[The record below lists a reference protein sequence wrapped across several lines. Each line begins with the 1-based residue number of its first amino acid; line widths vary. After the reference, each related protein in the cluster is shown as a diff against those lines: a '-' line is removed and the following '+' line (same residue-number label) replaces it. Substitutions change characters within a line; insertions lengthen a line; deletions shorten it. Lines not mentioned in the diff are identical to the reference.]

1 MDRNETINWL
11 VANSDTWT
19 KPGDRDILAALPDSK
34 LADLRKH
41 AEMHNKAI
49 TVANAAVHG
58 FADGGKQF
66 RLNPESGAWEQRVV
80 ENAADAKEPK
90 KAMNKKKPD
99 PDMEEEDEEEEEEE
113 LEVNAKPRRKAPQ
126 TLEDFINSAPTEVQ
140 NMLRT
145 AQAVEQREKD
155 KIIVDLLVNVAEGDR
170 EAHRQR
176 LSARSIEE
184 LANDRALMP
193 KIAKTEELDRATRSN
208 RGQVANFADH
218 EGNEDMLV
226 PQTIDWSPVANGKD
240 AKPSDTQPVQNSGGG
255 EFDDQWLQSAPSKI
269 RVAVKNAMA
278 IEQREKDKIISEIV
292 ANIADEQAERR
303 MVARLRTK
311 SLEELRELA
320 VLAPKKEAPK
330 RPNYFGSAAPAP
342 GSVLNNSSE
351 DVLPLPRMEWSD
363 K

>member
-1 MDRNETINWL
+1 MDRNEIINWL

-19 KPGDRDILAALPDSK
+19 KPGDRDILAALPDAK
-34 LADLRKH
+34 LQDLRKH
-41 AEMHNKAI
+41 TETHVKAV

-66 RLNPESGAWEQRVV
+66 RLNPETGAWEQRIV
-80 ENAADAKEPK
+80 ENAAPMKE
-90 KAMNKKKPD
+90 KKKGKAE
-99 PDMEEEDEEEEEEE
+99 PDMEEEEEEEEEE
-113 LEVNAKPRRKAPQ
+113 LEVNAKTPPRRQKPQ
-126 TLEDFINSAPTEVQ
+126 TLEDFINSAPAEVQ

-155 KIIVDLLVNVAEGDR
+155 KIITDLLVNVAESER

-176 LSARSIEE
+176 LMTRSIEE

-193 KIAKTEELDRATRSN
+193 KVAKTEELKRATEHGGF
-208 RGQVANFADH
+208 GQVANFAERD
-218 EGNEDMLV
+218 NDDMLM
-226 PQTIDWSPVANGKD
+226 PQTIDWAPVANGKD
-240 AKPSDTQPVQNSGGG
+240 AKEHGQQTQHVNNDHGGG
-255 EFDDQWLQSAPSKI
+255 GFDDQWLQSAPNKI
-269 RVAVKNAMA
+269 KVAVKNAMA

-292 ANIADEQAERR
+292 ANIADEAAERR

-320 VLAPKKEAPK
+320 VLAPKKEPAK
-330 RPNYFGSAAPAP
+330 RPNYFGSSVPAP
-342 GSVLNNSSE
+342 GATVHNSSE
-351 DVLPLPRMEWSD
+351 DVLPLPRMEWE